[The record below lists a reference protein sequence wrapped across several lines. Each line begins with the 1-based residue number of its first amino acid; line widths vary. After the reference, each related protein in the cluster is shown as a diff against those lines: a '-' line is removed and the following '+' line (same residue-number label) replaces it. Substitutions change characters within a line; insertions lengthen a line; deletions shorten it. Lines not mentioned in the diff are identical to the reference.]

1 MRVYVLDKNTT
12 LVLNEKVFVLAREKK
27 VTKNSVCDLCS
38 LNDICTDDGESH
50 HFSSLCIPYEDDY
63 RWFFLDCQ
71 DLSEGDKR
79 NIWWNI
85 EKCLD
90 IDF

>member
-12 LVLNEKVFVLAREKK
+12 LVLNGKVFVLAREKK
-27 VTKNSVCDLCS
+27 VSNNSVCAQCS
-38 LNDICTDDGESH
+38 LADICIDSEDNH
-50 HFSSLCIPYEDDY
+50 HLSSCCIPNEDDQ

-71 DLSEGDKR
+71 DLSESDKR
-79 NIWWNI
+79 NILWNI